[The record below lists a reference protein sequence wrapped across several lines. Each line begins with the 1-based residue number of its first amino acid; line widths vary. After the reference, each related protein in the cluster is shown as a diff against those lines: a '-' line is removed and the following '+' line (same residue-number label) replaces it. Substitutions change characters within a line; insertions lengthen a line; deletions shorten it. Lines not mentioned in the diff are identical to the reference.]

1 MIFSFKNLMLSEF
14 ESMKSAFLKK
24 ANSFKNQILD
34 TSESTSH
41 LRSQNE
47 SNNNNNTLNVL
58 ERLITH
64 LEDEVSTLKVQLDRK
79 DKIINI
85 LLGKI
90 ENHVNEGTCKRPNE
104 KENSFIT
111 RNLSKGNNEENLTQ
125 LNVEEMNIAKNND
138 SSQSPKKSSLKEKIM
153 SPAKTSTEDTPQRQP
168 TSCHGDENESSIEM
182 PNTSSE
188 DSSKRKEPKQNNN
201 SNKSVVILGDSMT
214 KHTKHYYLTYI

>member
-1 MIFSFKNLMLSEF
+1 
-14 ESMKSAFLKK
+14 MKSAFLKE

-41 LRSQNE
+41 LRSQND

-104 KENSFIT
+104 RENSFIT

-138 SSQSPKKSSLKEKIM
+138 SSQSPKKCSLKEKIM
-153 SPAKTSTEDTPQRQP
+153 SPAKTSTEVLHRDNQHLVTVMKMNPALKCLIQVQK
-168 TSCHGDENESSIEM
+168 IL
-182 PNTSSE
+182 
-188 DSSKRKEPKQNNN
+188 QNAK
-201 SNKSVVILGDSMT
+201 SQNKTTIQISQ
-214 KHTKHYYLTYI
+214 